1 MSAAPNPGGFGPD
14 VDIPIDTAPRIAELK
29 LMLEDPA
36 TCQHQIPNIL
46 AVLTEYEAGRTPE
59 FIYQDGRPICIRDLD
74 FNKPSWVEGGN
85 MLAHR

>member
-36 TCQHQIPNIL
+36 TCQQQIPNIL

-59 FIYQDGRPICIRDLD
+59 FIYQDGDLSASEIWTSISRRGLR
-74 FNKPSWVEGGN
+74 FLK
-85 MLAHR
+85 L